1 MIQIP
6 CEIGR
11 ESERKRERE
20 REEVPEY
27 RGQRVWSH
35 PNGANTTKKEKQ
47 REREDEKR
55 CHAMK
60 RRGEKMKKRNHQNTR
75 LTHS

>member
-35 PNGANTTKKEKQ
+35 PNGANTTEKRETE
-47 REREDEKR
+47 RERR
-55 CHAMK
+55 
-60 RRGEKMKKRNHQNTR
+60 
-75 LTHS
+75 